1 MTLVDDAY
9 LAALAT
15 HHDAAVATFD
25 RDFARFPQIEIVV
38 PGVSRERGPVAPDQP
53 APRYAVH
60 MCARTAKPRSTARGI
75 HLPSVLDEAIQ
86 KEAEVRGSSW
96 SALTM
101 EMLDEALRQR
111 RAPGVAFVDGATGR
125 RAVVAGTGLE
135 VWEIV
140 AAWKDADEDLARTR
154 ERLQAELPFAVPRP
168 G

>member
-1 MTLVDDAY
+1 
-9 LAALAT
+9 
-15 HHDAAVATFD
+15 
-25 RDFARFPQIEIVV
+25 
-38 PGVSRERGPVAPDQP
+38 
-53 APRYAVH
+53 
-60 MCARTAKPRSTARGI
+60 MCARTVKPRSTARGI
-75 HLPSVLDEAIQ
+75 RLPSVLDEAIQ

-96 SALTM
+96 SALTT

-140 AAWKDADEDLARTR
+140 AAWKDADEDLARTCDAFSWMSELQVRAALGYYLLYPDEIDRRLAREEAWTR
-154 ERLQAELPFAVPRP
+154 ERLQAELPFTVPRP